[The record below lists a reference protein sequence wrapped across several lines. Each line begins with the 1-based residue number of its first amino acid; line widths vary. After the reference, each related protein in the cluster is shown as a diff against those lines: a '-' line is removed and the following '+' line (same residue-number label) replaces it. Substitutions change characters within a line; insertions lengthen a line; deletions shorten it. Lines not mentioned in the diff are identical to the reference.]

1 MPRAAGAFWP
11 FSVTRASDGVS
22 TVPMLHDSSLD
33 LLDAA
38 VNSDPN
44 PAKGRGGIATTDGS
58 ALIAYTGPDGTI
70 ADIDRTVSSGRIST
84 YTVRDGD
91 SLSAIADMFDVSMNT
106 ILWANNLASKAAVR
120 PGMTL
125 VILPVSGIRHTVA
138 SGDTLATLAKR
149 YGSDADEIA
158 SFNGFSSTNNLV
170 SGNTVIIP
178 GGELAVA
185 KPAVKTATKAKAA
198 IAKIKTGGSM
208 GAVKAAGN
216 TGDGSFSGSFANP
229 APSGRLSQGVH
240 GWNGVDLSAPQGSA
254 INAAAAGTVIV
265 SRVGGW
271 NGGYGNYVVID
282 HGNGVQTLYA
292 HMSTGAVSVGESVA
306 RGQNIGTVGNTGQS
320 TGYHLHFEV
329 RGAKNPFGG

>member
-11 FSVTRASDGVS
+11 FSVTRASDGAS
-22 TVPMLHDSSLD
+22 TVPMVHDSSLD

-44 PAKGRGGIATTDGS
+44 PAKGRGGIATTGGS

-70 ADIDRTVSSGRIST
+70 ADIDRTASSGRIST

-91 SLSAIADMFDVSMNT
+91 SLSGIADMFDVSMNT
-106 ILWANNLASKAAVR
+106 ILWANNLSDKGAVR

-125 VILPVSGIRHTVA
+125 VILPVSGIRHKVA
-138 SGDTLATLAKR
+138 SGETLATLAKR

-158 SFNGFSSTNNLV
+158 SFNGLSS
-170 SGNTVIIP
+170 SGSLASGDTVIIP
-178 GGELAVA
+178 GGEIAAA
-185 KPAVKTATKAKAA
+185 KAPAKAKAKTAT
-198 IAKIKTGGSM
+198 KIKTGGSL
-208 GAVKAAGN
+208 GAVLGTGN
-216 TGDGSFSGSFANP
+216 TSNTSSGSFANP
-229 APSGRLSQGVH
+229 APAGRVSQGIH
-240 GWNGVDLSAPQGSA
+240 GWNGVDLAAPQGSA
-254 INAAAAGTVIV
+254 INAAAAGTVII

-292 HMSTGAVSVGESVA
+292 HMSTDAVSVGDTVV

-329 RGAKNPFGG
+329 RGAKNPFAY